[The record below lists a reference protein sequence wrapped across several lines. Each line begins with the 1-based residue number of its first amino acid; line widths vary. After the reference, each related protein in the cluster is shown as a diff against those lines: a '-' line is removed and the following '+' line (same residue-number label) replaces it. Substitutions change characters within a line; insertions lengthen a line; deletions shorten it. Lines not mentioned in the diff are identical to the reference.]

1 MFKSRASTLF
11 GLALTFSFQPVVLP
25 VSTQS
30 EIRFPVKNKQNLDC
44 RSQRMLILNAIQG
57 LLYPSDS
64 DYPFEYFY
72 NSQTSSMPSPQQF
85 NQLIGQQ
92 GQQVTQV
99 DFDDFFNQLI
109 INQRSS
115 GAEAGMIMRYESL
128 RQVFKN
134 QFTNLTVYR
143 VGEIQV
149 QVYITGVN
157 SSCGMAGLKTMSIET

>member
-1 MFKSRASTLF
+1 
-11 GLALTFSFQPVVLP
+11 V
-25 VSTQS
+25 TQITRLS
-30 EIRFPVKNKQNLDC
+30 IFIIANV
-44 RSQRMLILNAIQG
+44 LNAFTTAIQ
-57 LLYPSDS
+57 SI
-64 DYPFEYFY
+64 
-72 NSQTSSMPSPQQF
+72 
-85 NQLIGQQ
+85 IGQQ

-99 DFDDFFNQLI
+99 NFDEFFNQVI

-115 GAEAGMIMRYESL
+115 GAEAGMIRRYESL

-157 SSCGMAGLKTMSIET
+157 CLVAWLA